1 MTKRFDFGTK
11 NLNGNL
17 IPAPFDGKSLRIDWL
32 SDFMFE
38 GCVVHNRQYC
48 EEHLGFIQLYRE
60 VVGCVLELSLVDNWL
75 RYRFIAQ
82 TLRKDD
88 IKCICKYVQDF
99 FDSENL
105 TIEML
110 ATETE
115 EGLYDNEVI
124 FYFYFRDEE
133 K

>member
-60 VVGCVLELSLVDNWL
+60 VVGVCWN
-75 RYRFIAQ
+75 YR
-82 TLRKDD
+82 L
-88 IKCICKYVQDF
+88 
-99 FDSENL
+99 L
-105 TIEML
+105 TI
-110 ATETE
+110 
-115 EGLYDNEVI
+115 GSDI
-124 FYFYFRDEE
+124 DS
-133 K
+133 